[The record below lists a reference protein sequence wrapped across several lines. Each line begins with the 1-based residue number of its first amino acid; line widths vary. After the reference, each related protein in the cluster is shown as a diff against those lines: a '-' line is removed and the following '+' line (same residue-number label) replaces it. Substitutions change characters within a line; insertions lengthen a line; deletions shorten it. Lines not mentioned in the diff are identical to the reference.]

1 MNKVIQIKYIQNF
14 ILFKL
19 DTIVYHWYL
28 QKGLAMKSKMNKIEM
43 RNYSNYKFKV
53 CAYCKNEM
61 ILSKDDILFDKSW
74 YHKEC
79 WPLTQ
84 T

>member
-1 MNKVIQIKYIQNF
+1 
-14 ILFKL
+14 
-19 DTIVYHWYL
+19 
-28 QKGLAMKSKMNKIEM
+28 MKSKMNKIEM